1 MRATEY
7 ERVTKETNVNIKI
20 DLDNPEEVSVETP
33 LGWLNHLLY
42 AMAYHGRMGLTVRAC
57 ASDTFCE
64 HHLAEDVGIG
74 LGMALRRLAGTSA
87 VARFGH
93 AKIPHDE
100 ACADVTLDISG
111 RSCFLDRGPRFS
123 GDEIN
128 PVAVNEFLLGLVRKA
143 ELTLHVSG
151 YGEGAHHYYE
161 ALFKALGCAL
171 QQALAP
177 AASIR
182 STKGM
187 IHEEDLG

>member
-1 MRATEY
+1 MRAAEC
-7 ERVTKETNVNIKI
+7 ERVTKETRVNVKI
-20 DLDNPEEVSVETP
+20 DMDNSQEISVETP

-42 AMAYHGRMGLTVRAC
+42 SMAYHGRMGLSIRAF
-57 ASDTFCE
+57 ASEGFWE

-74 LGMALRRLAGTSA
+74 FGIALRRLAGRSA
-87 VARFGH
+87 IARFGH

-128 PVAVNEFLLGLVRKA
+128 GVAVNEFLLGLTRKA
-143 ELTLHVSG
+143 EMTLHVSG

-161 ALFKALGCAL
+161 ALFKALGRAM

-177 AASIR
+177 AESIR

-187 IHEEDLG
+187 IHEEGLG